1 MSLAATAAIQRAVDV
16 RHAAQLAS
24 EPAKEA
30 NIKVPPV
37 GKRAKVSFQDDCLV
51 DSGNV
56 KNKYLGD
63 LAYDKYPTYKDVV
76 MLSCK

>member
-1 MSLAATAAIQRAVDV
+1 MKD
-16 RHAAQLAS
+16 
-24 EPAKEA
+24 
-30 NIKVPPV
+30 IKVKSGQVLTEVVKRSDDISLLSTHNKERV